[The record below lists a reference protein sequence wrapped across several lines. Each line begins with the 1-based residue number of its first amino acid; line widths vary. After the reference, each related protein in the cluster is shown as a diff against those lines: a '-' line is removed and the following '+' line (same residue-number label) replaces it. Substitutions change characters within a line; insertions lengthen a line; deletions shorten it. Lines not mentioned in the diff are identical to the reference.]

1 MLEFA
6 ALLGLAGI
14 AALVTSFILSLNNA
28 RAVADLRRITERQS
42 REIETLR
49 KAVASPAPAQPS
61 APPMPSTVAEAP
73 RQPEAAPPPSPI
85 LKAPLTPPPAV
96 ATAPP
101 PEPAPARTLERQF
114 GGRAFVWLGGI
125 ALALAGFFLV
135 KYSIDTGL
143 LTESVRV
150 VLGVLFGLALL
161 GGSHLVRSRK
171 SIADGAR
178 IAQALAGAGIADLYG
193 SLFAATTLYH
203 LMPSWLG
210 FAAMAVTT
218 ASALVLSLRYGAP
231 IAALG
236 LIGGYATPM
245 LIQGEPNAPLLFGY
259 LYLVFGGLAVVIR
272 RQNWHWLSIPAALV
286 AFAWVVVWLLGGMA
300 FNEGP
305 SLSLFLMGVGATA
318 ALAGRGAPDGKN
330 LQTQVLLRYLAPAG
344 SLLLMAC
351 VTYATNFGGFEWAM
365 FGLFSAG
372 AIALAWFDDRNYV
385 FAPWFALAVNLAMLI
400 GWTGAVLPNLATVII
415 GFSLLFAV
423 SGQLLL
429 TRSHNPVSWA
439 GLSAVAALGYFL
451 LAHQRLQWSL
461 VLSLQNNADLFWAV
475 IAAVL
480 SALFVFAAM
489 RTIVVH
495 AETALRHR
503 MQAIFCAAASALLAI
518 GFAILLQ
525 QEFLSFAVA
534 AETLALCWIAT
545 RVDIPALRI
554 IAQVLAGL
562 FGLLLLPELASIL
575 TSYSND
581 IPGTAAEF
589 AHRLTTLVFRFAL
602 PAGMFAA
609 ASLLLRREREDVF
622 VRVLELAAIALTALM
637 FYRLVELT
645 FLGRAQDIGLIAG
658 SVFTGILFLL
668 SLASLRISMRFGR
681 IAALWGGSALAV
693 LGLARVAGFGLLLQ
707 NPLWTHELIGA
718 WPLLNGLLLIYAL
731 PAAAGIAVAR
741 ELEQTATPKP
751 AQWSANIAAY
761 LLAFVFL
768 SLSVRQF
775 YSGAFL
781 DAHGVGSAEIYTY
794 SAVWLIAGV
803 ALLFAAVL
811 RKDMTMRIAS
821 LALLL
826 LTVGKVFLYD
836 ASELTGLW
844 RVVSFLGLGLSL
856 LGLSWF
862 YSRFVFVTGKPA
874 AEP

>member
-1 MLEFA
+1 MLGIGGLI
-6 ALLGLAGI
+6 ALGTA
-14 AALVTSFILSLNNA
+14 FILSLINA
-28 RAVADLRRITERQS
+28 GAVAELRRVTERQG
-42 REIETLR
+42 REIEALKKGAATP
-49 KAVASPAPAQPS
+49 ASVGASPAPS
-61 APPMPSTVAEAP
+61 AVMEPLH
-73 RQPEAAPPPSPI
+73 QPETRMPPSPV
-85 LKAPLTPPPAV
+85 LTAPLTPPP
-96 ATAPP
+96 TLTPP
-101 PEPAPARTLERQF
+101 VPKPAPHRTLERQF

-161 GGSHLVRSRK
+161 GGSYAVRSRTT
-171 SIADGAR
+171 IADGTR

-193 SLFAATTLYH
+193 SLFAGTTLYH

-210 FAAMAVTT
+210 FAAMAATT
-218 ASALVLSLRYGAP
+218 ATALLLSLRYGAP

-272 RQNWHWLSIPAALV
+272 RQNWHWLSVPAALI

-318 ALAGRGAPDGKN
+318 ALAGRGTAEGGS
-330 LQTQVLLRYLAPAG
+330 LQAQILLRYLAPAG

-372 AIALAWFDDRNYV
+372 AIVLAWFDDRSYV
-385 FAPWFALAVNLAMLI
+385 FAPWFALAVNLAMVL
-400 GWTGAVLPNLATVII
+400 GWTGAVPTNLTTVIVC
-415 GFSLLFAV
+415 FSLLFTA

-429 TRSHNPVSWA
+429 TRSANPTSWA
-439 GLSAVAALGYFL
+439 GLSAAALLGYFL
-451 LAHQRLQWSL
+451 LAHQRLQYVVL
-461 VLSLQNNADLFWAV
+461 LSLGGNADLFWAV
-475 IAAVL
+475 IA
-480 SALFVFAAM
+480 SAASGLLVFAAT
-489 RTIVVH
+489 RSFVVH
-495 AETALRHR
+495 AETPLRHR
-503 MQAIFCAAASALLAI
+503 LQAIFCAVATALLSI
-518 GFAILLQ
+518 GFAILLE

-534 AETLALCWIAT
+534 AEILALCWIAT
-545 RVDIPALRI
+545 RVDVPALRF
-554 IAQVLAGL
+554 IAQALTAL
-562 FGLLLLPELASIL
+562 FAVLLLPVLASIAAA
-575 TSYSND
+575 TMSD
-581 IPGTAAEF
+581 TPATAAEF
-589 AHRLTTLVFRFAL
+589 THSLTTLLFRFGL
-602 PAGMFAA
+602 PAAMFAG
-609 ASLLLRREREDVF
+609 ASLLLRKERDDIF
-622 VRVLELAAIALTALM
+622 VRVLELGAIALTALM
-637 FYRLVELT
+637 FHRLVELA
-645 FLGRAQDIGLIAG
+645 FLGRAENIGLIAG
-658 SVFTGILFLL
+658 SVFTDMLFLL
-668 SLASLRISMRFGR
+668 SLACLRL
-681 IAALWGGSALAV
+681 AARDQRVAVLWGGCALAV
-693 LGLARVAGFGLLLQ
+693 LAVARVVGFGLLLD
-707 NPLWTHELIGA
+707 NPLVAHELVGA
-718 WPLLNGLLLIYAL
+718 WPLANALLLAYAL
-731 PAAAGIAVAR
+731 PAAAGLAIAR
-741 ELEQTATPKP
+741 ELAQTTMPKP
-751 AQWSANIAAY
+751 ATWAANIAAY
-761 LLAFVFL
+761 VLAFIFV

-775 YSGAFL
+775 YSGTYL

-794 SAVWLIAGV
+794 SAVWLIAGI

-862 YSRFVFVTGKPA
+862 YSRFVFVSEKPA
-874 AEP
+874 ESTPPPP